1 MKISDDENGND
12 NLNNR
17 ANKNK
22 TTASKSFGYKKKIT
36 GNMSNNN
43 DILYPEVVV
52 PLKYLSNFWRF
63 LDLPF
68 INCEI
73 GLDLRWTKNCVIS
86 EISRIFRAFGDPP
99 EQEVAIATT
108 GATFQINK
116 VKLYVPVATLLINDN
131 IKVLENIKQEFKR
144 TISWKKYRSE
154 IKTQAKS
161 DNLDYLIDTT
171 FRNTNRLLVLS
182 KMVMIILQD
191 ILLINISRNQRF

>member
-86 EISRIFRAFGDPP
+86 EISRIVRAFGDPP

-161 DNLDYLIDTT
+161 DNLDYLIDTK